1 MNVRFPLCSSI
12 LFIIII
18 ISFWKID
25 FSLTISRSLKGR
37 ERSLSIDLCINIAR
51 WTARCTP
58 FCRVFRRCDII
69 VPPNVS
75 ARFPF
80 FPLPLFHLGLS
91 LVLFPLFCTQQ
102 RRAISISILVCLVFF
117 LHVYT

>member
-1 MNVRFPLCSSI
+1 MHPGYVWSFLSFTKFALSGG
-12 LFIIII
+12 
-18 ISFWKID
+18 ISAEPF
-25 FSLTISRSLKGR
+25 L
-37 ERSLSIDLCINIAR
+37 AR
-51 WTARCTP
+51 WTARYTP

>member
-1 MNVRFPLCSSI
+1 MHPGYVWSFLSFTNFALCWAGSHLLN
-12 LFIIII
+12 LFRQDGLHVDT
-18 ISFWKID
+18 SV
-25 FSLTISRSLKGR
+25 
-37 ERSLSIDLCINIAR
+37 CQ
-51 WTARCTP
+51 
-58 FCRVFRRCDII
+58 VFRRCDII

-75 ARFPF
+75 ARLPF
-80 FPLPLFHLGLS
+80 FPLPLFHFGLS